1 MGCSA
6 YGQNFGHLSRNI
18 EEEREDFQPLHDASY
33 SWYSRRMMMMY
44 HLVKGDH
51 HLKSTL
57 FRVNFKVIYMYMVR
71 VIVMNWLCTR
81 NLGRLNKAFF
91 CNFCQFILAYFMIF
105 FNWDIPLKDN
115 LYSEKNHQILCQ
127 KFGKNMK
134 KGGIV

>member
-1 MGCSA
+1 
-6 YGQNFGHLSRNI
+6 
-18 EEEREDFQPLHDASY
+18 
-33 SWYSRRMMMMY
+33 MMY

-91 CNFCQFILAYFMIF
+91 FNFFPIYFGIF
-105 FNWDIPLKDN
+105 HDIFQLG
-115 LYSEKNHQILCQ
+115 HTI
-127 KFGKNMK
+127 
-134 KGGIV
+134 KG